1 VEDGRLNCVGGF
13 MSDFIEVMGITLGD
27 SKSYF
32 ACKLTQAG
40 STLKAAALEKV
51 VSSTMRNSCKLLIVA
66 ASLNVSS
73 FATHSSKRGGNL
85 EAMKQGLTDV
95 QIQELGHW
103 SSASMVARYIRGSE
117 EARDNLA
124 NVVRI

>member
-1 VEDGRLNCVGGF
+1 
-13 MSDFIEVMGITLGD
+13 MGITLGD

-32 ACKLTQAG
+32 ACKLTKAG
-40 STLKAAALEKV
+40 GTLKAAASEKV
-51 VSSTMRNSCKLLIVA
+51 ASSTMRSSCKLLIIA
-66 ASLNVSS
+66 AGLNASS
-73 FATHSSKRGGNL
+73 FATHSSKRGGTL
-85 EAMKQGLTDV
+85 EAMKQGLTDI
-95 QIQELGHW
+95 QIQELGCW

>member
-1 VEDGRLNCVGGF
+1 
-13 MSDFIEVMGITLGD
+13 
-27 SKSYF
+27 
-32 ACKLTQAG
+32 
-40 STLKAAALEKV
+40 LKAVALEKV

-66 ASLNVSS
+66 ASLNASL